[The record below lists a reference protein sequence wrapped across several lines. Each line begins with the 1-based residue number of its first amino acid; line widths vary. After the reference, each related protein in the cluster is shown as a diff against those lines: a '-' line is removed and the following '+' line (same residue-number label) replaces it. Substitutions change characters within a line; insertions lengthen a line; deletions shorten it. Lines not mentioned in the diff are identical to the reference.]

1 MKMLLTVLIVY
12 VACAASTAGRS
23 ERTSDD
29 LAASVP
35 IGGLALD
42 RYWPAF
48 AAFGRQ
54 LSAVTGTGATP

>member
-12 VACAASTAGRS
+12 AACAAGRS

-35 IGGLALD
+35 IGGLLLD
-42 RYWPAF
+42 RHWSAF